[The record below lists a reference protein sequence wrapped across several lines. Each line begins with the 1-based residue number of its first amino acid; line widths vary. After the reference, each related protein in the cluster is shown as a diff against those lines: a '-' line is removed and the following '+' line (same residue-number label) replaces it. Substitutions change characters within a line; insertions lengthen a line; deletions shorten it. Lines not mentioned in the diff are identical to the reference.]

1 MNDLFYNIMLHSN
14 SFTLGNLSLVNKNTF
29 SIFNNKHF
37 WAEKSQHKILNI
49 NELQRYEKCQSIAK
63 NIIPLLKKEKQLD
76 KFYSHACIEFKKE
89 NILQYLHENILVDI
103 NKFMMSNYLE
113 ELKNMVNYEQLLWI
127 IYDDVNPQIEYTLY
141 IDNDEI
147 EISVDITIN
156 QLYDLILTILY
167 IFPKIDITDT
177 DYEITY
183 LPKILNHEISLLSRE
198 EAIYRY
204 KYWEKKQWF
213 L

>member
-1 MNDLFYNIMLHSN
+1 MLHSN
-14 SFTLGNLSLVNKNTF
+14 SFTLENLSLVNKNTF

-37 WAEKSQHKILNI
+37 WIEKSKTHKILNI

-63 NIIPLLKKEKQLD
+63 NIITLLKKEKQLD
-76 KFYSHACIEFKKE
+76 KFYSDACIEFKQE
-89 NILQYLHENILVDI
+89 NILQYLPEDIMDQFKNI
-103 NKFMMSNYLE
+103 K
-113 ELKNMVNYEQLLWI
+113 MVNVQQLLWI
-127 IYDDVNPQIEYTLY
+127 IYDDFNPQLEHTLY

-147 EISVDITIN
+147 EVSVNITIN
-156 QLYDLILTILY
+156 QLYDLLLTILY
-167 IFPKIDITDT
+167 VFPKIDITDT

-183 LPKILNHEISLLSRE
+183 LPKILNHEITLTSRE
-198 EAIYRY
+198 EAIFRY

>member
-1 MNDLFYNIMLHSN
+1 L
-14 SFTLGNLSLVNKNTF
+14 
-29 SIFNNKHF
+29 
-37 WAEKSQHKILNI
+37 E
-49 NELQRYEKCQSIAK
+49 
-63 NIIPLLKKEKQLD
+63 KEKQLD
-76 KFYSHACIEFKKE
+76 KFYSHACIEFEQE
-89 NILQYLHENILVDI
+89 NILQYLPENIIHEI
-103 NKFMMSNYLE
+103 NKFPISTYITGE
-113 ELKNMVNYEQLLWI
+113 YRVNCQQLLWI
-127 IYDDVNPQIEYTLY
+127 IYDDVNPHLEYILY

-147 EISVDITIN
+147 EVSVDITIN

-167 IFPKIDITDT
+167 VFPKIDITDT

-198 EAIYRY
+198 EAIFRY